1 MTLTALTLIMIA
13 TILVSLNAM
22 NNEELKD
29 RMMFIPYIS
38 KNDKQSYRIFSHMFV
53 HADFQHLAFN
63 MMSLYFLGSALEY
76 ELIFQFGF
84 LKGEINFL
92 LLYFLGG
99 LFSTLIPYA
108 RNHDNPNYRSLGAS
122 GAVSAVVFAFI
133 IWNPFAEL
141 LIFFAIPMPAWL
153 FGVLYLAF
161 EIWSDKKG
169 NSGIAHDAHI
179 GGAIFGV
186 LFILIINIEKGKDL
200 LNLVF

>member
-53 HADFQHLAFN
+53 HADFQHLVFN

-84 LKGEINFL
+84 LKGEINFV
-92 LLYFLGG
+92 LLYLLGG

-108 RNHDNPNYRSLGAS
+108 RNHDNPIYRSLGAS

-169 NSGIAHDAHI
+169 NTGIAHDAHI

-186 LFILIINIEKGKDL
+186 IFILIINIEKGKDL

>member
-22 NNEELKD
+22 NNEGLKD

-38 KNDKQSYRIFSHMFV
+38 KNEKQSYRIFSHMFV

-92 LLYFLGG
+92 LLYLLGG

-108 RNHDNPNYRSLGAS
+108 RNHNNPSYRSLGAS

-133 IWNPFAEL
+133 IWNPFAQL

-169 NSGIAHDAHI
+169 NTGIAHDAHI

-186 LFILIINIEKGKDL
+186 IFILIINIEKGKDL

>member
-84 LKGEINFL
+84 LKSGDSEL
-92 LLYFLGG
+92 VR
-99 LFSTLIPYA
+99 
-108 RNHDNPNYRSLGAS
+108 RNVQR
-122 GAVSAVVFAFI
+122 
-133 IWNPFAEL
+133 
-141 LIFFAIPMPAWL
+141 
-153 FGVLYLAF
+153 
-161 EIWSDKKG
+161 
-169 NSGIAHDAHI
+169 
-179 GGAIFGV
+179 
-186 LFILIINIEKGKDL
+186 
-200 LNLVF
+200 